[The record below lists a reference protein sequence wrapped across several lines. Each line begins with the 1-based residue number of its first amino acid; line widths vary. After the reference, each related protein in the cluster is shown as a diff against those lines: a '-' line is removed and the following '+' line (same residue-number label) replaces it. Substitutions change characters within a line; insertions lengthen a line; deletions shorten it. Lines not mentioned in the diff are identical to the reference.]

1 MSRHAKKMKRIAE
14 WEGSYPEIGVS
25 EAWLY
30 WDYCVVLNE
39 RRVQIR
45 VEVLL
50 EEEDAPWLYVDGD
63 PLIPG
68 NELTWEGAEVRYGAK
83 TRLELLKTHRAAIRA
98 NEAEGLAAL
107 RKAATATGHYGQLE
121 GQVR

>member
-14 WEGSYPEIGVS
+14 WEGSYPAIDVS
-25 EAWLY
+25 EGWLF
-30 WDYCVVLNE
+30 WDYCVVVNA

-45 VEVLL
+45 VELSL
-50 EEEDAPWLYVDGD
+50 EEDTTPWLYVDGD
-63 PLIPG
+63 PLIPDTK
-68 NELTWEGAEVRYGAK
+68 LTWEEAEARYGAK
-83 TRLELLKTHRAAIRA
+83 MRLELLETHRAAIRA

-107 RKAATATGHYGQLE
+107 HEAATATGHYGQRE